1 MKYLNQDQT
10 AKKGTPKTT
19 PNVHRMSES
28 HELNSTLGRIII
40 VEGIVTTLKI
50 HVVEIHCGLK
60 KKNEKSIDYSSFFTT
75 LLFI

>member
-19 PNVHRMSES
+19 PNVHRMSER

-40 VEGIVTTLKI
+40 VEGIVITFKI
-50 HVVEIHCGLK
+50 LVVEIRCGLK
-60 KKNEKSIDYSSFFTT
+60 IIMITHHSFFTT
-75 LLFI
+75 LVFLYL